1 MLILTERSIILIS
14 IEKIFMIF
22 MSIRNV
28 ELL

>member
-1 MLILTERSIILIS
+1 MLILTERSIILLS

>member
-14 IEKIFMIF
+14 IEKNFMIF